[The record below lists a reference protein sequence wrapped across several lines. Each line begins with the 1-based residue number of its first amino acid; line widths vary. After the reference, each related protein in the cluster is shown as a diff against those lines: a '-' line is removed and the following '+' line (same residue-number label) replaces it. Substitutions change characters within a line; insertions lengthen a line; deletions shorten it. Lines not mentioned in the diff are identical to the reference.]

1 MLTDIKMKPNNLIN
15 GSHNFFKRPNNIFYR
30 TEIICLSAQII
41 LPRFPYTSVPHAI
54 ACSMHTLDQAY
65 TTYGPRKTFIWPA
78 RPKISSIQLVCLKEH
93 PLN

>member
-54 ACSMHTLDQAY
+54 A
-65 TTYGPRKTFIWPA
+65 
-78 RPKISSIQLVCLKEH
+78 
-93 PLN
+93 